1 MKTARTAYF
10 CTSCG
15 NETLRWEGRCPG
27 CGEWNSLA
35 KAPVGARSERFTAK
49 SGAVRRPGLESKP
62 EALGDGPATPLARTQ
77 IGFGDF
83 DRVLGGGLVPGSVI
97 LLGGAPGIGKSTLML
112 QAAARMAVTGKRV
125 LYASGEESREQIK
138 LRAAR
143 VGASTARVLFI
154 STTDLSELL
163 KVVESDPPDL
173 LLVDS
178 IQTLVASDSTAAAGG
193 VKQVQ
198 ESAALL
204 LEVAKRYGFPTFLI
218 GHVTKGGQ
226 LAGPRSLEHLVDV
239 VLLFEGQRLAEQRW
253 LRSVKNRFGSVDE
266 LAAYRMAERGLEP
279 LTDPSAIFV
288 NDRPAEVSGAAIC
301 VPLQGRRPVL
311 AEVQALSAPARFS
324 TPQRVATGFPPRRLA
339 VLLAVLERKAGL
351 PLTGKDVFL
360 SVVGGLRLVD
370 PSADLGVLAA
380 LVSAELDRPPPAAA
394 AFVGEVGL
402 SGELRG
408 VPQCAARVRVAVR
421 AGLSRIVL
429 PAAARD
435 EADWGPEIQ
444 FAEHVREVVA
454 WLRA

>member
-1 MKTARTAYF
+1 MTTLRTAYF

-27 CGEWNSLA
+27 CGDWNTMA
-35 KAPVGARSERFTAK
+35 EAPAEMLSQRSRSQSPAAR
-49 SGAVRRPGLESKP
+49 RRGLENTP
-62 EALGDGPATPLARTQ
+62 EALGVAPATPVDRAQL
-77 IGFGDF
+77 GFGDF
-83 DRVLGGGLVPGSVI
+83 DRVLGGGLVPGSVV

-112 QAAARMAVTGKRV
+112 QAAAKLAATGKRV
-125 LYASGEESREQIK
+125 LYASGEESREQTK
-138 LRAAR
+138 LRASR
-143 VGASTARVLFI
+143 IGAGTERVLFL

-163 KVVESDPPDL
+163 TIIESEPPDL

-178 IQTLVASDSTAAAGG
+178 VQTLVARGSSAAIGG

-204 LEVAKRYGFPTFLI
+204 LDVAKRHGFPVFLI

-239 VLLFEGQRLAEQRW
+239 VLLFEGQRLAEHRW

-266 LAAYRMAERGLEP
+266 LAAYRMADQGLEP
-279 LTDPSAIFV
+279 LMDPSSVFV
-288 NDRPAEVSGAAIC
+288 SDRPAEVSGAAIC
-301 VPLQGRRPVL
+301 VPLQGRRPIL
-311 AEVQALSAPARFS
+311 AEVQALSAPSRFS
-324 TPQRVATGFPPRRLA
+324 TPQRVTTGFPPRRLA

-351 PLTGKDVFL
+351 SLTDKDVFL

-380 LVSAELDRPPPAAA
+380 LVSAELDRPPPSAA

-408 VPQCAARVRVAVR
+408 VPQCATRVRVAVR
-421 AGLSRIVL
+421 AGMSQIVL
-429 PAAARD
+429 P
-435 EADWGPEIQ
+435 EAVREESDWGPEIR
-444 FAEHVREVVA
+444 FAEHVREVVT
-454 WLRA
+454 WLRG

>member
-1 MKTARTAYF
+1 MAEAPD
-10 CTSCG
+10 G
-15 NETLRWEGRCPG
+15 TL
-27 CGEWNSLA
+27 SQ
-35 KAPVGARSERFTAK
+35 RSK
-49 SGAVRRPGLESKP
+49 SRSAAVRRPGLESKP

-77 IGFGDF
+77 LGFGDF
-83 DRVLGGGLVPGSVI
+83 DRVLGGGLVPGSVV

-112 QAAARMAVTGKRV
+112 QAAAQLAATGKRV

-138 LRAAR
+138 LRASR
-143 VGASTARVLFI
+143 IGAGTEHVLFI

-163 KVVESDPPDL
+163 NLVESEPPEL

-178 IQTLVASDSTAAAGG
+178 IQTLVARGSSAAVGG

-204 LEVAKRYGFPTFLI
+204 LDVAKRHGLPTFLI
-218 GHVTKGGQ
+218 GHVTKDGQ
-226 LAGPRSLEHLVDV
+226 LAGPRALEHLVDV
-239 VLLFEGQRLAEQRW
+239 VLLFEGQRLAEHRW

-266 LAAYRMAERGLEP
+266 LAAYRMADRGLEP
-279 LTDPSAIFV
+279 LTDPSAVFV

-301 VPLQGRRPVL
+301 VPLQGRRPIL

-351 PLTGKDVFL
+351 PLTDKDVFL
-360 SVVGGLRLVD
+360 SVVGGLRLAD
-370 PSADLGVLAA
+370 PSADLGVVAA

-408 VPQCAARVRVAVR
+408 VPQSAARVRVAVK
-421 AGLSRIVL
+421 AGLSQIVL

-435 EADWGPEIQ
+435 EAEWGPEII
-444 FAEHVREVVA
+444 FAEHVREVVT
-454 WLRA
+454 WLRG

>member
-1 MKTARTAYF
+1 MRTVRTAYF

-27 CGEWNSLA
+27 CGEWNTLA
-35 KAPVGARSERFTAK
+35 EAPAGPRGERSPAASSAT
-49 SGAVRRPGLESKP
+49 RRPGLENKP
-62 EALGDGPATPLARTQ
+62 EALGYGPATPLGRTQ
-77 IGFGDF
+77 VGFGDF
-83 DRVLGGGLVPGSVI
+83 DRVLGGGLVPGSVV

-112 QAAARMAVTGKRV
+112 QVAAGVAATGKSV

-138 LRAAR
+138 LRASR
-143 VGASTARVLFI
+143 ISPGPEQVLFI

-163 KVVESDPPDL
+163 RIVESEPPDL

-178 IQTLVASDSTAAAGG
+178 IQTLVVSGSNAAVGG
-193 VKQVQ
+193 VRQVQ

-204 LEVAKRYGFPTFLI
+204 LHVAKRLGFPTFLI

-239 VLLFEGQRLAEQRW
+239 VLLFEGQRLAEHRW

-266 LAAYRMAERGLEP
+266 LAVYRMADRGLEP
-279 LTDPSAIFV
+279 LSDPSAVFM

-351 PLTGKDVFL
+351 PLTDKDVFL

-408 VPQCAARVRVAVR
+408 VPHCAARVRVAVR
-421 AGLSRIVL
+421 AGLSQIVL
-429 PAAARD
+429 PAAARE
-435 EADWGPEIQ
+435 EADWGSEIR
-444 FAEHVREVVA
+444 FAQHVQEVVS
-454 WLRA
+454 WLRG